1 MPLFP
6 NSRLSLESVLGVLSR
21 NSQRESCK
29 VVIYNYIFVDFNSV
43 PNLIVILFNLIYLV
57 FHVGFICKG
66 CVREKES
73 VKTQGILKIEVF
85 SRVARE

>member
-1 MPLFP
+1 M
-6 NSRLSLESVLGVLSR
+6 
-21 NSQRESCK
+21 Q
-29 VVIYNYIFVDFNSV
+29 
-43 PNLIVILFNLIYLV
+43 NLIIIMFNLLYLV